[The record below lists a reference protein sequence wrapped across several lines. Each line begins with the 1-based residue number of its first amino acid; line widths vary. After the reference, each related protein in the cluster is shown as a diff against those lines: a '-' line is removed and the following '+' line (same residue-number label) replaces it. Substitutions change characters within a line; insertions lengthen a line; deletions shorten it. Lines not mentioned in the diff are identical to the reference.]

1 MWLMVEHQKKWE
13 RKRPIEGISRMN
25 LGSGGLVGWISSTKH
40 RTEKILSSV
49 PSTPAPGDLILSNS
63 EGTCT
68 HGAAF
73 TQTDTQTH
81 RQK

>member
-1 MWLMVEHQKKWE
+1 MWLMVEQKKWE
-13 RKRPIEGISRMN
+13 RKRPVEGISRMN
-25 LGSGGLVGWISSTKH
+25 LGSGGLVGWI